1 MKVRSFEMWIGALI
15 QEEKCDGII
24 YDVKR
29 TKWCWILQGRKLK
42 QARWETT
49 RSNRDFW
56 HCQTKQEEKSD
67 SYWHYSCRS
76 LTVLSSQ
83 KHMTVEHCRDS
94 RDAKNMNL
102 DDPQPEGKARNLALI
117 FLCENFP
124 AVSTI
129 TVRVGPQ
136 KLVQQ
141 VLKFC
146 SVLHSTVRPWP
157 SHMPWEKLNWSLSD
171 ERTSS
176 WDRQHQGYN
185 WEQQFQTGPLIQS
198 HRWGEG
204 HLQIQTY
211 RC

>member
-1 MKVRSFEMWIGALI
+1 MALYMMLREQSGA
-15 QEEKCDGII
+15 EFCREGSWN
-24 YDVKR
+24 R
-29 TKWCWILQGRKLK
+29 QGER
-42 QARWETT
+42 QPDPT
-49 RSNRDFW
+49 DFW

-76 LTVLSSQ
+76 LTALSSQ

-146 SVLHSTVRPWP
+146 SVLHSTMRP
-157 SHMPWEKLNWSLSD
+157 SAITHALRKAKLISEWWKN
-171 ERTSS
+171 
-176 WDRQHQGYN
+176 
-185 WEQQFQTGPLIQS
+185 EQLG
-198 HRWGEG
+198 
-204 HLQIQTY
+204 
-211 RC
+211 